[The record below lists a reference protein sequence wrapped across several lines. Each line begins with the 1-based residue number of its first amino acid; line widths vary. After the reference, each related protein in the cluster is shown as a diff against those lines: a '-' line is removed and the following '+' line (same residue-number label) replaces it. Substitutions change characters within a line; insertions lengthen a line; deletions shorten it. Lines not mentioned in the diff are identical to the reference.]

1 MNQLHERKGKNIPES
16 MDSLLIK
23 WQARGHNEA
32 QMLTYLTKKYFN
44 IQRLPLFEDRCLSLI
59 DINNSFFD
67 FLNKNQNK
75 NKEILDINVEIIN
88 NVLHELE
95 EDFDLLYKDT
105 QKRLEEQFK
114 EEFEEQEKRG
124 EERHILLSR
133 RICRKNDLEHHAG
146 EERHLIISDI
156 YNCEPHPLAIYNYIN
171 KQKLENKNIDIQM
184 DILTSWAQNTAD
196 TYGLIKFEK
205 KIHPKDI
212 IFFTHHD
219 DSSGPIE
226 SNEYIVVNKNITGI
240 ISFSADDIIVEKETF
255 EKIFTKKEID
265 NYKNKELGLPPLR
278 TYKIIQYLP
287 YILYFNIDKKPISLL
302 KFLYQSYLFYKKYN
316 R

>member
-1 MNQLHERKGKNIPES
+1 MNQLYERKGKNIPES

-88 NVLHELE
+88 NVLHKLE

-156 YNCEPHPLAIYNYIN
+156 Y
-171 KQKLENKNIDIQM
+171 
-184 DILTSWAQNTAD
+184 
-196 TYGLIKFEK
+196 
-205 KIHPKDI
+205 
-212 IFFTHHD
+212 
-219 DSSGPIE
+219 
-226 SNEYIVVNKNITGI
+226 
-240 ISFSADDIIVEKETF
+240 IIV
-255 EKIFTKKEID
+255 
-265 NYKNKELGLPPLR
+265 
-278 TYKIIQYLP
+278 
-287 YILYFNIDKKPISLL
+287 
-302 KFLYQSYLFYKKYN
+302 N
-316 R
+316 RIR